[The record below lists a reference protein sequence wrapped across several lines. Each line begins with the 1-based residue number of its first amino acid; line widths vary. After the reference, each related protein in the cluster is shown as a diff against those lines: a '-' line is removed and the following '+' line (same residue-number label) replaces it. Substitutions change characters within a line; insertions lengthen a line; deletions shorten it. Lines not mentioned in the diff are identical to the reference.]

1 MSRALSIA
9 TAAFFA
15 FITAVIFV
23 ILFVLE
29 LLPSTVILAISGI
42 VISAAVIGL
51 MFLVLGWCTGSSC
64 RNNFNNAL
72 GCFGRPVVF
81 AAVISLDLSLIL
93 AAANPTSVTTVYTGI
108 VFAQIFLLIFTVFM
122 LAFLIALAL
131 PAGCSINGSSNGNC
145 SCNCS
150 CNCCCCYNDD

>member
-9 TAAFFA
+9 AAAFFA

-23 ILFVLE
+23 ILFILE
-29 LLPSTVILAISGI
+29 LLPSAAILAISGI
-42 VISAAVIGL
+42 VISAVTIGL

-64 RNNFNNAL
+64 RSNFNNAL

-81 AAVISLDLSLIL
+81 AAVISLGLSLIL
-93 AAANPTSVTTVYTGI
+93 AVVNPISITMVNTSI
-108 VFAQIFLLIFTVFM
+108 IFAQVFVLIFTVFM

-131 PAGCSINGSSNGNC
+131 PTGCVINGNGNNGCS
-145 SCNCS
+145 CS
-150 CNCCCCYNDD
+150 CNCCCCYSDD

>member
-9 TAAFFA
+9 AAAFFA

-23 ILFVLE
+23 ILFILE
-29 LLPSTVILAISGI
+29 LLPSTTVLAVSGI
-42 VISAAVIGL
+42 VISAAIIGL

-64 RNNFNNAL
+64 RNSFNNAL

-81 AAVISLDLSLIL
+81 AAVISLGLSLIL
-93 AAANPTSVTTVYTGI
+93 AAVNPTSVTMTNSGI
-108 VFAQIFLLIFTVFM
+108 IFAQVFLLIFTVFM

-131 PAGCSINGSSNGNC
+131 PTGCSINGNGNGGCNC
-145 SCNCS
+145 SCS
-150 CNCCCCYNDD
+150 CNCCCFADD